1 MKQDLKDII
10 PNLISTLLS
19 ASIFQKSF
27 TLPPTDH
34 RHNYFK
40 DDKTGVEYSRSYAQW
55 KCGAKSCANTWFSS
69 YTWISFPGLKSN
81 SKLTDRRRFSGAPL
95 KESDYLQQFCRNC
108 LNKNNKIIH
117 YENLK
122 SNSGNRKPHKAT
134 LCAKCCR
141 GDFCQ
146 QINR

>member
-55 KCGAKSCANTWFSS
+55 KCGAKSCANT
-69 YTWISFPGLKSN
+69 
-81 SKLTDRRRFSGAPL
+81 
-95 KESDYLQQFCRNC
+95 
-108 LNKNNKIIH
+108 
-117 YENLK
+117 
-122 SNSGNRKPHKAT
+122 
-134 LCAKCCR
+134 
-141 GDFCQ
+141 
-146 QINR
+146 